1 MYEISVWIHILMA
14 AIWVGGL
21 IYTAAIAVPF
31 AVSRGAEDRQRIL
44 RGLGRRFRRIG
55 WAAIIVLI
63 ITGLGNLLLR
73 PSPVRLYQ
81 LVNGEAFDPQRVYEP
96 IATWLPWKLILIAV
110 MIALML
116 YHDITSTRAAR
127 QHKGDAESAPGNRGG
142 SMAAALATLLAIAIL
157 YISVRLVRG

>member
-73 PSPVRLYQ
+73 PSPVRLSQ

-116 YHDITSTRAAR
+116 YHDITSTSAAR
-127 QHKGDAESAPGNRGG
+127 QHEGDAESAPGNRGG

-157 YISVRLVRG
+157 YISVRMVRG

>member
-63 ITGLGNLLLR
+63 VTGLGNLLLR

-116 YHDITSTRAAR
+116 YHDITSTSAAR
-127 QHKGDAESAPGNRGG
+127 QHEGDAESAPGNRGG

-157 YISVRLVRG
+157 YISVRMVRG

>member
-31 AVSRGAEDRQRIL
+31 AVSRGAEERQRIL

-63 ITGLGNLLLR
+63 ITGLGNLVLR

-127 QHKGDAESAPGNRGG
+127 QHEGDAESAPGNRGG

>member
-21 IYTAAIAVPF
+21 VYTAAVAVPF
-31 AVSRGAEDRQRIL
+31 AVSQGGEERQRTL

-55 WAAIIVLI
+55 WGAIVVLI

-73 PSPVRLYQ
+73 PSPVRLNQ
-81 LVNGEAFDPQRVYEP
+81 LLNGEAFDPQRVYEP

-110 MIALML
+110 MVALMI

-127 QHKGDAESAPGNRGG
+127 MHEGSAETAPGNRGG

-157 YISVRLVRG
+157 YVSVRLVRG

>member
-127 QHKGDAESAPGNRGG
+127 QHEGDAESAPGNRGG

>member
-21 IYTAAIAVPF
+21 VYTAAVAVPF
-31 AVSRGAEDRQRIL
+31 AVSQGGEERQRTL
-44 RGLGRRFRRIG
+44 RGLGRRFRHIG
-55 WAAIIVLI
+55 WGAIVVLI

-73 PSPVRLYQ
+73 PSPVRLNQ
-81 LVNGEAFDPQRVYEP
+81 LLNGEAFDPQRVYEP

-110 MIALML
+110 MVALMI

-127 QHKGDAESAPGNRGG
+127 RHDGSAEAAPGNRGG

-157 YISVRLVRG
+157 YVSVRLVRG